1 VLNNTNEQWLPVLKF
16 EGLYEVSS
24 HGRIRNN
31 RKVMKAYVIN
41 SGYACL
47 KLIKD
52 GARTSV
58 LVHRLVAQA
67 FCAKPDGA
75 VEVNHID
82 GNKANN
88 AASNL
93 EWCSSSQNTQHALA
107 LGLYNAI
114 YHTKNSLGKKHLPN
128 TYSDYHNVSYDKA
141 RCKWVASIR
150 ANGKNLSSK
159 RFDTELEAA
168 LHVNW
173 IIDHYQLTDRPK
185 NTISI

>member
-1 VLNNTNEQWLPVLKF
+1 MLNNTNEQWLPVQGF

-24 HGRIRNN
+24 HGRVRNN
-31 RKVMKAYVIN
+31 RKVMKVYVIN

-47 KLIKD
+47 KLVKD
-52 GARTSV
+52 GVRTSV

-67 FCAKPDGA
+67 FCTKSEDAI
-75 VEVNHID
+75 EVNHID
-82 GNKANN
+82 GNKSNN

-93 EWCSSSQNTQHALA
+93 EWCSSSQNTQHALT
-107 LGLYNAI
+107 LGLYEAI

-128 TYSDYHNVSYDKA
+128 THSNYHNVSFD
-141 RCKWVASIR
+141 RNRGKWTACIR
-150 ANGKNLSSK
+150 SNGRNLGHK
-159 RFDTELEAA
+159 RFDTEIEAA

-185 NTISI
+185 NIISI